1 MHAMRVLRLKSGDEL
16 FLMDGVGNYFRA
28 QVTVAATHHCYYEIL
43 EKLPQ
48 EPQWK
53 GHLHLGIAPTKM
65 MDRMEWMMEKATEV
79 GIDEVSFL
87 NCKFSE
93 RRLVKL
99 VRLDK
104 IVTAAVK
111 QSHKAWKPQVNEMV
125 HFNHFLEQP
134 IQGRKYIAHCYEEVP
149 RVELF
154 DELRKPSDSQD
165 ATVLVGPEGDFS
177 IDEVKAAVAA
187 GWVSVSL
194 GSARLRT
201 ETAGLAA
208 VMMMQLA
215 QK

>member
-1 MHAMRVLRLKSGDEL
+1 MRVLRLKSGDEL

-177 IDEVKAAVAA
+177 IDEGKAAVAA